1 MKRLVL
7 VSLKTQTRKTWGS
20 LKILKKNY
28 IAIVDIDIVDIDIGK
43 NFLDFVEE
51 MKGRKD
57 ILATSIDK

>member
-1 MKRLVL
+1 M
-7 VSLKTQTRKTWGS
+7 S

-43 NFLDFVEE
+43 NFLDFSEE

>member
-1 MKRLVL
+1 MKSMSVEFWT
-7 VSLKTQTRKTWGS
+7 V
-20 LKILKKNY
+20 